1 MDSKITNYIEYL
13 FAIALQKCGN
23 IHEAEDLSQEV
34 ILAALMYE
42 KRDRVI
48 ENPKSWLASTLN
60 HKFYDSLRRKYDLP
74 TVSID
79 EVPEEIEELEQDKVI
94 LDEVVRREIA
104 YLAKLQRDVIIK
116 HYWHGEKV
124 QMIADELGV
133 PKGTVLSRLSSG
145 REQMRKGFDKMEQYE
160 KQSYNPERLDIS
172 CHGRQGFHGELG
184 SLVEN
189 DMMKQNILI
198 VAYDQPVTVTEIARA
213 LGIPTPYIE
222 AAVDELLKS
231 ELMMR
236 VGNKVFT
243 DFMIVPPLDLLK
255 GLEEEIAF
263 TESHCNG
270 MLTLIKQYLD
280 KLHNVGFL
288 KTITKNKVEK
298 LEYYFVLHLFSSAIY
313 TATQRIIPS
322 KEEYPTRPDG
332 GAWIAVGTK
341 YPLDFDFDNYKFG
354 KYCYGGERR
363 AYWERFL
370 GSRSIDLHVYDT
382 QPDLNRYEYG
392 SVEIHDDN
400 LAKMLYIISRGIPF
414 DNTGFNLM
422 FLEDIPHLTECGIL
436 ANNDGNIRVDIPMLS
451 LEEYKELDKIR
462 IEQMRL
468 FADLL
473 GPELRKIFPK
483 LKIKIPKHLDGRIAE
498 FRQYSC
504 YAIPMA
510 FIKLAAK
517 KDDLSFIKSTP
528 PMVFVVDDENRGI
541 R

>member
-172 CHGRQGFHGELG
+172 CHGRQGFREELG

-243 DFMIVPPLDLLK
+243 DFMIVSPLDLLK